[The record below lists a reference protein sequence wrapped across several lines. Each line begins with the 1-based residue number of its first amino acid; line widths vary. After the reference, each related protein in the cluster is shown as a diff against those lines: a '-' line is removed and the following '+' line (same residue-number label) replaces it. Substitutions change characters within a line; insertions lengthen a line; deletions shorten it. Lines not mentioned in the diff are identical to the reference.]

1 MATALRAA
9 IMLLVLVG
17 GPCAWMYYG
26 PLPDGAQR
34 VVDRF
39 VHAAKDAFNGQIQAV
54 DAPLAT
60 AGMAAPK
67 PQAAAVTDAAP
78 PFDPTLTTTARAPS
92 PFEQR
97 VAPLLAKLKQLG
109 AVTYDLEPWGEGG
122 RMFRFRCELALVPGG
137 QATEQFEAVA
147 ADPQQS
153 IELVSSQVATRHAA
167 HSSAIQ

>member
-9 IMLLVLVG
+9 TMLLVLVG

-39 VHAAKDAFNGQIQAV
+39 VDAAKGALNGKGQAV
-54 DAPLAT
+54 DAPIAAGAVETPNEPPT
-60 AGMAAPK
+60 ARAS
-67 PQAAAVTDAAP
+67 AP
-78 PFDPTLTTTARAPS
+78 PFDPDRTPTEPATM

-97 VAPLLAKLKQLG
+97 VAPLLAELKHRG
-109 AVTYDLEPWGEGG
+109 VIAYDLEPWGEGG
-122 RMFRFRCELALVPGG
+122 RMFRFRCEMPLLPGG

-153 IELVSSQVATRHAA
+153 IEQVATQVAARHAA
-167 HSSAIQ
+167 RPRAVQ